1 MRKPLSELLR
11 KESFT
16 LLGQEA
22 VIGMLEAVYASER
35 RVPSNAIFNYS
46 RVFLQAISG
55 VL

>member
-1 MRKPLSELLR
+1 MRKPLNEPLR

-22 VIGMLEAVYASER
+22 VIKMLEAVYASEKR
-35 RVPSNAIFNYS
+35 LPSYAIFNYS